1 MQNEPFLNK
10 QPFQLWTLVHF
21 FMITFPNLIF
31 KILYRML
38 NNIYFDLQTF
48 TPDVKIVKLR
58 PVIKL
63 YFPGILEGDRYGR
76 DSSDGIGIQPDS
88 NSK

>member
-1 MQNEPFLNK
+1 
-10 QPFQLWTLVHF
+10 
-21 FMITFPNLIF
+21 
-31 KILYRML
+31 ML

-58 PVIKL
+58 PMIKL
-63 YFPGILEGDRYGR
+63 YFPGILEGDRR
-76 DSSDGIGIQPDS
+76 DSSDGSSSVGIQPDS